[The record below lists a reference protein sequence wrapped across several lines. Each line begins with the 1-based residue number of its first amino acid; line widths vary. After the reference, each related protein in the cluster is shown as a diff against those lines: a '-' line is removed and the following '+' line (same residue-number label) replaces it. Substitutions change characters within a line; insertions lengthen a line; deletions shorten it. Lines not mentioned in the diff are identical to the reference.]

1 MLASGNGSGF
11 THTFIHPLVKD
22 LWTDPLVQHD
32 NAEENEQYKQW
43 SIHRL

>member
-32 NAEENEQYKQW
+32 KDANSFW
-43 SIHRL
+43 TS